1 MYIKKQ
7 YIISLII
14 IVMIAIVVGLV
25 INLDLDK
32 EQPYNGSMVGKYV
45 YKSKAYT
52 NVVELY
58 NNGTCKFY
66 YENEYLNYTNCTYV
80 RQGQEVVLSYYCIS
94 TEKDVEISFKIT
106 SNGDLNGILDSIY
119 YRQ

>member
-14 IVMIAIVVGLV
+14 VVMITIVVGLV

-32 EQPYNGSMVGKYV
+32 EQPYKGSMVGKYV
-45 YKSKAYT
+45 YKSNAYT
-52 NVVELY
+52 NVVEL
-58 NNGTCKFY
+58 NKNGTCNFY

-80 RQGQEVVLSYYCIS
+80 RQEQEVILSYYCIR
-94 TEKDVEISFKIT
+94 TEKDVEIIFEIT
-106 SNGDLNGILDSIY
+106 STGDLKNIVGLIY